1 MPKVGSSGLLI
12 PTPGRRQEERRRD
25 RVRRWQLRLGLGVV
39 QGWRTP
45 TILSD

>member
-12 PTPGRRQEERRRD
+12 ATPGKRQEVRKRD
-25 RVRRWQLRLGLGVV
+25 RVKVGVGV
-39 QGWRTP
+39 AQGWRTP